1 MENLGWILGAAAV
14 GGLLAWWRLSR
25 SARGVALERLEEGLV
40 ASETKAT
47 GVMQRGMR
55 TWLQRAGYRAPSS
68 LANFWIAQAGAVA
81 LAALP
86 VYWMEHT
93 AWVESSIAYASEVP
107 GGFGE
112 LFVPVI
118 ELAPWIA
125 FVIVA
130 SLPLLQVRASRRRL
144 VAEVEQDLPFLLELL
159 ATLGEAGLGFDAAL
173 NRVLQQRDPG
183 RPLVRELRGFQ
194 RDALAGF
201 ARVQALR
208 RMAHRLEVANVS
220 TFVSS
225 LIQSEQG
232 GAALAT
238 TLRRQADDL
247 WNRRR
252 ERALALSQAL
262 PVKLSIP
269 LVLCFLPGIFVMVLG
284 PAFLDFFQLV
294 DTVLSGSS

>member
-1 MENLGWILGAAAV
+1 MP
-14 GGLLAWWRLSR
+14 
-25 SARGVALERLEEGLV
+25 ALE
-40 ASETKAT
+40 
-47 GVMQRGMR
+47 
-55 TWLQRAGYRAPSS
+55 
-68 LANFWIAQAGAVA
+68 F
-81 LAALP
+81 
-86 VYWMEHT
+86 
-93 AWVESSIAYASEVP
+93 
-107 GGFGE
+107 
-112 LFVPVI
+112 
-118 ELAPWIA
+118 APWIA
-125 FVIVA
+125 FALVA
-130 SLPLLQVRASRRRL
+130 SLPVLRVRAARRR
-144 VAEVEQDLPFLLELL
+144 VVDEVEQDLPFLLELL

-173 NRVLQQRDPG
+173 NRVLQPRDPR

-201 ARVQALR
+201 ARVHALR
-208 RMAHRLEVANVS
+208 RMAHRLDVPNVS

-232 GAALAT
+232 GAALAS

-284 PAFLDFFQLV
+284 PAFLDFYKLV
-294 DTVLSGSS
+294 DSVLSGSS